1 MGCSSDGARRAADT
15 IYRRAAGVDAL
26 DLSTG
31 PLAKDLTPAGAGTA
45 TPANLGLQP
54 ADGGTVVICIAFVGA
69 ADAVDLSIVN
79 WGRDK
84 NGALVPLSVRDLAQI
99 TAGPFFDA
107 DGAFLGAEL
116 VEPVN
121 ATMFEVRVRAVAG
134 AVDKIRA
141 WSY

>member
-15 IYRRAAGVDAL
+15 IYRRVAAVDSL

-31 PLAKDLTPAGAGTA
+31 PLAKDLAPAGAGTP
-45 TPANLGLQP
+45 TPTNLGLQP
-54 ADGGTVVICIAFVGA
+54 ADGGTVVISFAFVGA
-69 ADAVDLSIVN
+69 ADAVDVSIVN

-84 NGALVPLSVRDLAQI
+84 TGTLVPLSVRDLAQV

-121 ATMFEVRVRAVAG
+121 ATMYEVRVRAVAG
-134 AVDKIRA
+134 TVDKIRT